1 MVDTTPINRVKGTND
16 ILAGSYQEQAY
27 LEQRLLDFFRRYG
40 YSPLDTPVLEHSE
53 LYLRKSGEDII
64 SRMYDFHYQSRRL
77 CLRPEMTAS
86 IIRAYIDNMQEQPLP
101 VRLCYSGQVFR
112 YEKPQQARYRQFT
125 QIGVELIGTQ
135 AVQDDDSP
143 DPEIAPGV
151 LADAELISIPCKAL
165 EHLGLPDYRLVIGDV
180 GILLDFLRQI
190 GLQGQMQ
197 NFLTLNME
205 NFRTEGIEE
214 FSERIREINPK
225 FEYNG
230 YSGEPDDEPA
240 APVSRLTRILREMS
254 EDDAREAVSDF
265 LSSLNLR
272 VDSTRDEVEIIDRLV
287 TKIKQEDDIPKLNR
301 AVSFMTK
308 LTGLQGS
315 PADVLARAREVLEAH
330 HVQLNAIDRLET
342 LIEYLTHYGISP
354 ERITLDL
361 ALSRGLQYYTGT
373 VFEIHHGS
381 AADNKD
387 EHQVCGG
394 GRYDDLIQVLGGRQ
408 SLDAIG
414 FSFGL
419 ERLQLALRA
428 QEKLPF
434 TDTNTPQI
442 LLVNISAADMPYTL
456 GVADTLREKH
466 LRVEMAVR
474 DRSVRN
480 HLQYADRRSIP
491 YVMLIG
497 ETERDN
503 NTVTLRDMAA
513 HDETQIALTDI
524 NSALQTRGIL
534 A

>member
-1 MVDTTPINRVKGTND
+1 MVDTSPINRVKGTKD
-16 ILAGSYQEQAY
+16 VLSADYHERAY
-27 LEQRLLDFFRRYG
+27 LKQRLLDFLRRYG
-40 YSPLDTPVLEHSE
+40 YMPVDTPVLEHSE

-86 IIRAYIDNMQEQPLP
+86 IIRAYIDHMQEQPLP

-112 YEKPQQARYRQFT
+112 YERPQQARYRQFT
-125 QIGVELIGTQ
+125 EVGAELIGAR
-135 AVQDDDSP
+135 AVPDDDSP
-143 DPEIAPGV
+143 DPDVPPGV

-165 EHLGLPDYRLVIGDV
+165 EDIGLPDYRLVIGDV
-180 GILLDFLRQI
+180 GILLTFLRQI
-190 GLQGQMQ
+190 GLKGQMQ
-197 NFLTLNME
+197 NVLMLNME
-205 NFRTEGIEE
+205 KFRTEGVDE
-214 FSERIREINPK
+214 FTERIREINPQ

-230 YSGEPDDEPA
+230 YSGESDDESA
-240 APVSRLTRILREMS
+240 APVSRLTGILREMS

-272 VDSTRDEVEIIDRLV
+272 VDSTRDDVEIIDRLV
-287 TKIKQEDDIPKLNR
+287 TKIKQEDDIPRLNR
-301 AVSFMTK
+301 AVSFMAE
-308 LTGLQGS
+308 LSDLQGA
-315 PADVLARAREVLEAH
+315 PDDVLARAREVLAAH
-330 HVQLNAIDRLET
+330 HVEMNAIDRLET
-342 LIEYLTHYGISP
+342 LIEYLGHYGIP
-354 ERITLDL
+354 AENITLDL

-381 AADNKD
+381 AAENKD

-428 QEKLPF
+428 QNKLPDD
-434 TDTNTPQI
+434 TDTQPQI
-442 LLVNISAADMPYTL
+442 LLVNISTDDMPYTL
-456 GVADTLREKH
+456 QVADMLREKNV
-466 LRVEMAVR
+466 RVELAVR

-480 HLQYADRRSIP
+480 HLHYADKRGIP

-497 ETERDN
+497 EDERTN
-503 NTVTLRDMAA
+503 ESVTLRDMSA
-513 HDETQIALTDI
+513 HDETEITLTDI
-524 NSALQTRGIL
+524 DDALQQRGIL